1 MSTETV
7 APEEQVSARA
17 ADEPQRRSGEGAW
30 RYRLGSLLLA
40 LAVLALWELLPRAG
54 IVNEIILP
62 PFTEVAVALWSLLG
76 ADFFLTNFL
85 TTLREIVYGF
95 VLGTTI
101 GLVFG
106 TLLAVFKPIKRV
118 IYPFVVGF
126 QAVPKIVFAP
136 LFVAWFGYGESSKVV
151 MAIAISFFPV
161 LINTLVG
168 LESVPNDA
176 VRLMRSLRA
185 TPSQTFWKISLPHA
199 LPIIFAGIKAALT
212 FAVVGAIVGEF
223 VGSSEGLGYLLNLY
237 NFQLRIDRVFA
248 VIVVLSFLGAFGY
261 FLLEWVDRKL
271 IYWREDD
278 R

>member
-17 ADEPQRRSGEGAW
+17 AAEPGPARDPNAW
-30 RYRLGSLLLA
+30 RYRVGSIL
-40 LAVLALWELLPRAG
+40 LAVLVLGLWELIPRLG
-54 IVNEIILP
+54 LVNQIILP
-62 PFTEVAVALWSLLG
+62 AFSAVAAAFWSLIRTE
-76 ADFFLTNFL
+76 FFLGHFF
-85 TTLREIVYGF
+85 TTLREILFGF
-95 VLGTTI
+95 VLGTVI

-106 TLLAVFKPIKRV
+106 TALAVWTPVKRV

-199 LPIIFAGIKAALT
+199 LPIIFAGVKAALT

-248 VIVVLSFLGAFGY
+248 VIVVLSALGALGY

-278 R
+278 K